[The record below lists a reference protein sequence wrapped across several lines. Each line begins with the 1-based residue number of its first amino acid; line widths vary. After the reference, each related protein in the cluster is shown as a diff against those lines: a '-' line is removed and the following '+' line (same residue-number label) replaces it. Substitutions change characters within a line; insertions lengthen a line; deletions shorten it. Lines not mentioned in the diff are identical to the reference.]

1 MPHLSS
7 CSFVFPHPPVSVPFR
22 EHSTLTPNA
31 SHAPPHCATQEL
43 MKFDYEDDSNWKDI
57 VNGVDVV
64 FSSSPDNVIEG

>member
-1 MPHLSS
+1 
-7 CSFVFPHPPVSVPFR
+7 
-22 EHSTLTPNA
+22 
-31 SHAPPHCATQEL
+31 